1 MLLITDLMSH
11 FCSHLHRTGAVRFKA
26 DSLITKFQNL
36 GTAEGVSTS
45 PTIFLIFGFHFF
57 LSFLFVCF
65 LVCFLFLLLLF
76 SAFDF
81 FLWKVSLYRPIFPSE
96 GNVF

>member
-36 GTAEGVSTS
+36 GTAEGVSTYYILDFWFS
-45 PTIFLIFGFHFF
+45 FFFIF
-57 LSFLFVCF
+57 FVCLF
-65 LVCFLFLLLLF
+65 FGLLSVFVVVVFCF
-76 SAFDF
+76 
-81 FLWKVSLYRPIFPSE
+81 
-96 GNVF
+96 